1 MDMYQI
7 LLIDDDE
14 TILDGLKV
22 VMQNHFSDEFRCV
35 TATNGEEAIKQMQ
48 TEYYH
53 LIISDNKMPKLDGL
67 SLLRILKKYDI
78 SSCVIIL
85 SGFDDYSYIR
95 NALKTGAYDYLLKPV
110 NIRQLVNMIEH
121 LIPDLKNNIPS
132 CLPLCFHI

>member
-48 TEYYH
+48 T
-53 LIISDNKMPKLDGL
+53 
-67 SLLRILKKYDI
+67 
-78 SSCVIIL
+78 
-85 SGFDDYSYIR
+85 
-95 NALKTGAYDYLLKPV
+95 
-110 NIRQLVNMIEH
+110 
-121 LIPDLKNNIPS
+121 
-132 CLPLCFHI
+132 